1 MDFEGYL
8 NSIKKGFGKTF
19 KTEAVNLELN
29 TVDKEL
35 PPTGI
40 VVDNP
45 LMEYALDRRFM
56 AYGRCY
62 LVYGKKGCSK
72 TTLLF
77 DLAKTFQKA
86 GGKMFW
92 IETENAPD
100 FRYMELQGVDPKGV
114 IYHNPKSIEE
124 ALTLAKMAIEN
135 YSKYSDGKT
144 PMLVALDSIAGG
156 ATDYERD
163 QDVIGQAK
171 PGEHA
176 KLMAAFYRHIIP
188 YLECENMVFVATNQL
203 REQIGG
209 MQGFGTEKPEALLG
223 GEAQRFNSTYQL
235 KVARIRDNLTE
246 DHMGVKRKSGS
257 THTLTVKRNKLG
269 REGNSQKI
277 EFDIHIRGGID
288 WYSPLVRK
296 LGEEYPPLVGKTGGW
311 YTWRLPGMEYVLN
324 TAEGQVGGIIDTEKK
339 FRETDLAYL
348 IMNSPQAKEEIRAAF
363 SIPDMPPP
371 EVEKEIAEVN
381 KTRRKKK
388 TDLEEAVE
396 NNTTYEFAD

>member
-1 MDFEGYL
+1 MDFDAYL
-8 NSIKKGFGKTF
+8 SSIKKSFGKTF
-19 KTEAVNLELN
+19 KAQAVNLELN
-29 TVDKEL
+29 TADKEL

-40 VVDNP
+40 IVDNP
-45 LMEYALDRRFM
+45 LMEYAFDRRFM

-86 GGKMFW
+86 GGKFFW

-100 FRYMELQGVDPKGV
+100 FRYMELQGVDPTNV
-114 IYHNPKSIEE
+114 IYHNPKGIEE
-124 ALTLAKMAIEN
+124 ALTLCKITIEN
-135 YSKYSDGKT
+135 YAKYSDGKT
-144 PMLVALDSIAGG
+144 PILIALDSIAGG

-209 MQGFGTEKPEALLG
+209 MQGFGAEKPEALLG
-223 GEAQRFNSTYQL
+223 GEAQRFNSTYQF
-235 KVARIRDNLTE
+235 KVARLKDNLEE

-257 THTLTVKRNKLG
+257 THGLTVKRNKLG

-296 LGEEYPPLVGKTGGW
+296 LGDEYPSLVTKTGGW
-311 YTWRLPGMEYVLN
+311 YTWDIPDQEFRIN
-324 TAEGQVGGIIDTEKK
+324 IEGQETVGTIDVGKK
-339 FRETDLAYL
+339 FRETDLGYL
-348 IMNSPQAKEEIRAAF
+348 IMNSPQAKETIRQAF
-363 SIPDMPPP
+363 GIPDMPPP
-371 EVEKEIAEVN
+371 EIEEQIEKTN
-381 KTRRKKK
+381 KTKRKRKSE
-388 TDLEEAVE
+388 LELDTE
-396 NNTTYEFAD
+396 NNESSEYEE